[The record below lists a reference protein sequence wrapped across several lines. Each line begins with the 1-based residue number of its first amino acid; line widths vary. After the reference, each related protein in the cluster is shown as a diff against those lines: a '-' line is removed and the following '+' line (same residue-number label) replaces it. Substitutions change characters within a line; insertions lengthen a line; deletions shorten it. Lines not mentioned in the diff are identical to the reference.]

1 MRTLLN
7 RGARLTQT
15 YHCGS
20 FRRKQMN
27 TGDDR
32 KLLPLDIDL
41 ETKSVLKMVNT
52 ANKKL
57 AELKGLEQLIP
68 NEEILIQTLTLQE
81 ARESSSIENI
91 VTTQDELYRAD
102 LDLKGS
108 AVSASTKEVMRY
120 RIALRE
126 GFNLVRKN
134 KLLTNNIILDIQQAL
149 EENRAGFRKVPGT
162 VLKNQA
168 GDVIYTPPQDGTEV
182 ERLMQNLETYI
193 NTPEMQELD
202 PLIKLAIIH
211 YQFETIHPFYDGNGR
226 TGRILCVLYLIV
238 NDLLDLPILYLSR
251 YITRNKQ
258 EYYRLLQG
266 IRESSNA
273 PEQWEQWVLYI
284 LRGIEET
291 AGETIRL
298 IKEISQ
304 LMKSYKL
311 QLREKLKSA
320 YSHDLL
326 NCLFYS
332 PYTKVEHVSSRLNIS
347 RPTATKYLDTI
358 TELGLLTKTKIW
370 RQNYYINTSL
380 VAILA
385 HGESAPLAPGELI
398 RTIHEQ

>member
-1 MRTLLN
+1 
-7 RGARLTQT
+7 
-15 YHCGS
+15 
-20 FRRKQMN
+20 MN
-27 TGDDR
+27 IADDI

-41 ETKSVLKMVNT
+41 ETKSVLKAVNE

-108 AVSASTKEVMRY
+108 TVSAPTKEVMRY

-168 GDVIYTPPQDGTEV
+168 GDVIYTPPQDGAVV
-182 ERLMQNLETYI
+182 ERLMQNLESYI
-193 NTPEMQELD
+193 NTPEMQNLD

-266 IRESSNA
+266 IRESTNA

-304 LMKSYKL
+304 LMKGYKHR
-311 QLREKLKSA
+311 LREELKSA

-326 NCLFYS
+326 NCLFFS

-347 RPTATKYLDTI
+347 RPTATKYLDAI

-385 HGESAPLAPGELI
+385 HGESTPLAPGELI

>member
-1 MRTLLN
+1 MDIRN
-7 RGARLTQT
+7 
-15 YHCGS
+15 
-20 FRRKQMN
+20 N
-27 TGDDR
+27 IN
-32 KLLPLDIDL
+32 LLPLDIDL
-41 ETKSVLKMVNT
+41 ETKSVLKMVNS

-108 AVSASTKEVMRY
+108 AVSAETKEVMRY
-120 RIALRE
+120 RIAMRK
-126 GFNLVRKN
+126 GFSLVREN

-162 VLKNQA
+162 VLKNQS
-168 GDVIYTPPQDGTEV
+168 GEIVYTPPQDGADV
-182 ERLMQNLETYI
+182 LNLMQNLEKYI
-193 NTPEMQELD
+193 NTPELHDID
-202 PLIKLAIIH
+202 PLIKLAVIH

-226 TGRILCVLYLIV
+226 TGRILCVLYLII
-238 NDLLDLPILYLSR
+238 NNLLDLPILYLSR

-258 EYYRLLQG
+258 EYYRLLQS
-266 IRESSNA
+266 IRESAYA

-284 LRGIEET
+284 LRGIEDT

-298 IKEISQ
+298 IKDIAQ
-304 LMKSYKL
+304 LMKEFK
-311 QLREKLKSA
+311 QRLREKLKSA

-332 PYTKVEHVSSRLNIS
+332 PYTKVEHISSRLEVS
-347 RPTATKYLDTI
+347 RPTATKYLDSI
-358 TELGLLTKTKIW
+358 AEIGLLTKTKIW
-370 RQNYYINTSL
+370 RQNYYINSRL
-380 VAILA
+380 IAILA
-385 HGESAPLAPGELI
+385 HEKSEQLEPSDLI
-398 RTIHEQ
+398 RTMN

>member
-1 MRTLLN
+1 
-7 RGARLTQT
+7 
-15 YHCGS
+15 
-20 FRRKQMN
+20 MN
-27 TGDDR
+27 IADDI

-41 ETKSVLKMVNT
+41 ETKSVLKAVNE

-108 AVSASTKEVMRY
+108 TASAPTKEVMRY

-168 GDVIYTPPQDGTEV
+168 GDVIYTPPQDGAVV
-182 ERLMQNLETYI
+182 ERLMQNLEAYI
-193 NTPEMQELD
+193 NTPEMQNLD

-238 NDLLDLPILYLSR
+238 YDLLDLPILYLSR

-266 IRESSNA
+266 IRESTNA

-304 LMKSYKL
+304 LMKDYKHR
-311 QLREKLKSA
+311 LREELKSA

-326 NCLFYS
+326 NCLFFS

-347 RPTATKYLDTI
+347 RPTATKYLDAI

-385 HGESAPLAPGELI
+385 HGESTPLAPGELI

>member
-1 MRTLLN
+1 MRTRLN

-20 FRRKQMN
+20 FSRKQMY
-27 TGDDR
+27 TEDDR
-32 KLLPLDIDL
+32 TMLPLDIDL
-41 ETKSVLKMVNT
+41 ETKSVLKMVNA

-162 VLKNQA
+162 VLKNQT
-168 GDVIYTPPQDGTEV
+168 GEVIYTPPQDGIEV
-182 ERLMQNLETYI
+182 EGLMQNLESYI
-193 NTPEMQELD
+193 NTPEMQDLD
-202 PLIKLAIIH
+202 PLIKLAVIH

-226 TGRILCVLYLIV
+226 TGRILCVLYLII
-238 NDLLDLPILYLSR
+238 NNLLDLPILYLSR

-258 EYYRLLQG
+258 EYYRLLQA
-266 IRESSNA
+266 IRESDGA

-298 IKEISQ
+298 IKDIDH
-304 LMKSYKL
+304 LMKDYKRR
-311 QLREKLKSA
+311 LRENLKSA

-326 NCLFYS
+326 NCLFFS
-332 PYTKVEHVSSRLNIS
+332 PYTKVEHVSSRLGIS
-347 RPTATKYLDTI
+347 RPTATKYLDAI
-358 TELGLLTKTKIW
+358 TESGLLSKTKIW
-370 RQNYYINTSL
+370 RQNYYINTRL

-385 HGESAPLAPGELI
+385 HGESETIVPGELI
-398 RTIHEQ
+398 RTLQEQ

>member
-1 MRTLLN
+1 
-7 RGARLTQT
+7 
-15 YHCGS
+15 
-20 FRRKQMN
+20 MN
-27 TGDDR
+27 TGRDR
-32 KLLPLDIDL
+32 KLLPLNIDF
-41 ETKSVLKMVNT
+41 ETKAVLKMVNA

-102 LDLKGS
+102 LDLKETS
-108 AVSASTKEVMRY
+108 VSASTKEVMRY
-120 RIALRE
+120 RVALRQ
-126 GFNLVRKN
+126 GFELVRHN

-149 EENRAGFRKVPGT
+149 EENRAGFRKLPGT

-168 GDVIYTPPQDGTEV
+168 GEVIYTPPQDGAEV
-182 ERLMQNLETYI
+182 LQLMQNLEMYI
-193 NTPEMQELD
+193 NTPEMQDLD

-226 TGRILCVLYLIV
+226 TGRILCVLYLII
-238 NDLLDLPILYLSR
+238 NNLLDLPILYLSR
-251 YITRNKQ
+251 YITHNKQ
-258 EYYRLLQG
+258 EYYRLLQA
-266 IRESSNA
+266 IRESDNA
-273 PEQWEQWVLYI
+273 PDQWEQWVLYI

-298 IKEISQ
+298 IKDISL
-304 LMKSYKL
+304 LMKEYK
-311 QLREKLKSA
+311 QLLRDKLKSA

-332 PYTKVEHVSSRLNIS
+332 PYTKVEHVSTRLGIS
-347 RPTATKYLDTI
+347 RPTATKYLDGI
-358 TELGLLTKTKIW
+358 SDMGLLTKTKIW
-370 RQNYYINTSL
+370 RQNYYINTRL

-385 HGESAPLAPGELI
+385 HEKSEIFAPGELI
-398 RTIHEQ
+398 RTMHE

>member
-1 MRTLLN
+1 
-7 RGARLTQT
+7 
-15 YHCGS
+15 
-20 FRRKQMN
+20 
-27 TGDDR
+27 
-32 KLLPLDIDL
+32 
-41 ETKSVLKMVNT
+41 MVNA

-102 LDLKGS
+102 LDLKETS
-108 AVSASTKEVMRY
+108 VSASTKEVMRY
-120 RIALRE
+120 RIALHQ
-126 GFNLVRKN
+126 GFELVRHH

-149 EENRAGFRKVPGT
+149 EENRAGFRKIPGT

-168 GDVIYTPPQDGTEV
+168 GEVIYTPPQDGAEV
-182 ERLMQNLETYI
+182 LQLMQNLEVYI
-193 NTPEMQELD
+193 NTPEMQDID

-211 YQFETIHPFYDGNGR
+211 HQFETIHPFHDGNGR
-226 TGRILCVLYLIV
+226 TGRILCVLYLII
-238 NDLLDLPILYLSR
+238 NNLLDLPILYLSR

-258 EYYRLLQG
+258 EYYRLLQAV
-266 IRESSNA
+266 RESA
-273 PEQWEQWVLYI
+273 DDPAQWEQWVLYI

-298 IKEISQ
+298 IKDISQ
-304 LMKSYKL
+304 LMKEYK
-311 QLREKLKSA
+311 QLLRNRLKSA

-332 PYTKVEHVSSRLNIS
+332 PYTKVEHVSTRLDIS

-358 TELGLLTKTKIW
+358 SNMGLLAKTKIW
-370 RQNYYINTSL
+370 RQNYYINTRL

-385 HGESAPLAPGELI
+385 HEPSDAIATGELI
-398 RTIHEQ
+398 RTIHE

>member
-1 MRTLLN
+1 
-7 RGARLTQT
+7 
-15 YHCGS
+15 
-20 FRRKQMN
+20 MN
-27 TGDDR
+27 IVDDI

-41 ETKSVLKMVNT
+41 ETKSVLKAVNE

-108 AVSASTKEVMRY
+108 TASAPTKEVMRY

-168 GDVIYTPPQDGTEV
+168 GDVIYTPPQDGAVV
-182 ERLMQNLETYI
+182 ERLMQNLESYI
-193 NTPEMQELD
+193 NTPEMQNLD

-266 IRESSNA
+266 IRESTNA

-304 LMKSYKL
+304 LMKGYKHR
-311 QLREKLKSA
+311 LREELKSA

-326 NCLFYS
+326 NCLFFS

-347 RPTATKYLDTI
+347 RPTATKYLDAI

-385 HGESAPLAPGELI
+385 HGESTPLAPGELI

>member
-1 MRTLLN
+1 MTHPYR
-7 RGARLTQT
+7 
-15 YHCGS
+15 CGS

-27 TGDDR
+27 TEDDR
-32 KLLPLDIDL
+32 TMLPLNIDL
-41 ETKSVLKMVNT
+41 ETKSVLRMVNA

-168 GDVIYTPPQDGTEV
+168 GEVIYTPPQDGAVV
-182 ERLMQNLETYI
+182 ERLMQNLESYI
-193 NTPEMQELD
+193 NTPEMQDLD
-202 PLIKLAIIH
+202 PLIKLAVIH

-266 IRESSNA
+266 IRESANA

-298 IKEISQ
+298 IKDIDQ
-304 LMKSYKL
+304 LMKDYKRR
-311 QLREKLKSA
+311 LREKLKSA

-332 PYTKVEHVSSRLNIS
+332 PYTKVEHVSSRLNVS

-385 HGESAPLAPGELI
+385 HGEPATFAPGELI

>member
-1 MRTLLN
+1 
-7 RGARLTQT
+7 
-15 YHCGS
+15 
-20 FRRKQMN
+20 MN
-27 TGDDR
+27 IVDDI

-41 ETKSVLKMVNT
+41 ETKSVLKAVNE

-108 AVSASTKEVMRY
+108 TVSAPTKEVMRY

-162 VLKNQA
+162 VLKNQS
-168 GDVIYTPPQDGTEV
+168 GDVIYTPPQDGAVV
-182 ERLMQNLETYI
+182 ERLMQNLEAYI
-193 NTPEMQELD
+193 NTPEMQNLD

-266 IRESSNA
+266 IRESTNA

-304 LMKSYKL
+304 LMKDYK
-311 QLREKLKSA
+311 QRLREKLKSA

-326 NCLFYS
+326 NCLFFS

-347 RPTATKYLDTI
+347 RPTATKYLDAI

-385 HGESAPLAPGELI
+385 HGESTPLAPGELI

>member
-1 MRTLLN
+1 
-7 RGARLTQT
+7 
-15 YHCGS
+15 
-20 FRRKQMN
+20 MN

-41 ETKSVLKMVNT
+41 ETKSVLRMVNS

-108 AVSASTKEVMRY
+108 TVSAPTKEVMRY

-126 GFNLVRKN
+126 GFRLVRKN

-168 GDVIYTPPQDGTEV
+168 GETIYTPPQDGAVV

-332 PYTKVEHVSSRLNIS
+332 PYTKVEQVSSRLNIS

-358 TELGLLTKTKIW
+358 TELGLLSKTKIW

-385 HGESAPLAPGELI
+385 HSESTPLAPGELI

>member
-1 MRTLLN
+1 
-7 RGARLTQT
+7 
-15 YHCGS
+15 
-20 FRRKQMN
+20 MN
-27 TGDDR
+27 IVDDI

-41 ETKSVLKMVNT
+41 ETKSVLKAVNE

-108 AVSASTKEVMRY
+108 TVIAPTKEVMRY

-168 GDVIYTPPQDGTEV
+168 GDVIYTPPQDGAVV
-182 ERLMQNLETYI
+182 ERLMQNLESYI
-193 NTPEMQELD
+193 NTPEMQNLD

-266 IRESSNA
+266 IRESTNA

-304 LMKSYKL
+304 LMKGYKHR
-311 QLREKLKSA
+311 LREELKSA

-326 NCLFYS
+326 NCLFFS

-347 RPTATKYLDTI
+347 RPTATKYLDAI

-385 HGESAPLAPGELI
+385 HGESTPLAPGELI

>member
-1 MRTLLN
+1 
-7 RGARLTQT
+7 
-15 YHCGS
+15 
-20 FRRKQMN
+20 MN
-27 TGDDR
+27 IADDI

-41 ETKSVLKMVNT
+41 ETKSVLKAVNE

-108 AVSASTKEVMRY
+108 TVSAPTKEVMRY

-162 VLKNQA
+162 VLKNQS
-168 GDVIYTPPQDGTEV
+168 GDVIYTPPQDGAVV
-182 ERLMQNLETYI
+182 ERLMQNLESYI
-193 NTPEMQELD
+193 NTPEMQNLD

-266 IRESSNA
+266 IRESTNA

-304 LMKSYKL
+304 LMKDYK
-311 QLREKLKSA
+311 QRLREKLKSA

-326 NCLFYS
+326 NCLFFS

-347 RPTATKYLDTI
+347 RPTATKYLDAI

-385 HGESAPLAPGELI
+385 HGESTPLAPGELI

>member
-1 MRTLLN
+1 MTHPYR
-7 RGARLTQT
+7 
-15 YHCGS
+15 CGS

-332 PYTKVEHVSSRLNIS
+332 PYTKVEHVSSRLNVS

-358 TELGLLTKTKIW
+358 TDLGLLTKTKIW
-370 RQNYYINTSL
+370 RQNYYINSSL

-385 HGESAPLAPGELI
+385 HGETATFAPGELI
-398 RTIHEQ
+398 RTIHEH

>member
-1 MRTLLN
+1 
-7 RGARLTQT
+7 
-15 YHCGS
+15 
-20 FRRKQMN
+20 MN
-27 TGDDR
+27 TEDDR
-32 KLLPLDIDL
+32 TMLPLNIDL
-41 ETKSVLKMVNT
+41 ETKSVLRMVNA

-298 IKEISQ
+298 IKDIDQ
-304 LMKSYKL
+304 LMKDYKRR
-311 QLREKLKSA
+311 LREKLTSA

-326 NCLFYS
+326 NCRFYS
-332 PYTKVEHVSSRLNIS
+332 PYTKVEHVSSRLNVS

-358 TELGLLTKTKIW
+358 TDLGLLTKTKIW
-370 RQNYYINTSL
+370 RQNYYINSSL

-385 HGESAPLAPGELI
+385 HGETATFAPGELI
-398 RTIHEQ
+398 RTIHEH

>member
-1 MRTLLN
+1 
-7 RGARLTQT
+7 
-15 YHCGS
+15 
-20 FRRKQMN
+20 MN
-27 TGDDR
+27 IADDI

-41 ETKSVLKMVNT
+41 ETKSVLKAVNA

-108 AVSASTKEVMRY
+108 TVSAPTKEVMRY

-168 GDVIYTPPQDGTEV
+168 GETIYTPPQDGAVV

-193 NTPEMQELD
+193 NTPEMHDLD

-266 IRESSNA
+266 IRESTNA

-304 LMKSYKL
+304 LMKEFK
-311 QLREKLKSA
+311 QRLRDNLKSA

-326 NCLFYS
+326 NCLFFS

-347 RPTATKYLDTI
+347 RPTATKYLDAI

-385 HGESAPLAPGELI
+385 HGESTPLAPGELI

>member
-1 MRTLLN
+1 M
-7 RGARLTQT
+7 TQPRN
-15 YHCGS
+15 CGS
-20 FRRKQMN
+20 FWRKQMN
-27 TGDDR
+27 TGNDI

-41 ETKSVLKMVNT
+41 ETKSVLKMVNA

-102 LDLKGS
+102 LDLKG
-108 AVSASTKEVMRY
+108 ATVSAPTKEVMRY

-134 KLLTNNIILDIQQAL
+134 KLLTNNIILDIQQVL

-168 GDVIYTPPQDGTEV
+168 GEVIYTPPQDGAVV

-193 NTPEMQELD
+193 NTPEMQDFD

-238 NDLLDLPILYLSR
+238 NNLLDLPILYLSR

-258 EYYRLLQG
+258 EYYRLLQA

-304 LMKSYKL
+304 MMKDYKHR
-311 QLREKLKSA
+311 LRDNLKSA

-326 NCLFYS
+326 NCLFFS

-347 RPTATKYLDTI
+347 RPTATKYLDNI

-370 RQNYYINTSL
+370 RQNYYINTNL

-385 HGESAPLAPGELI
+385 HGEPAPLAPGELI
-398 RTIHEQ
+398 RTIHA

>member
-1 MRTLLN
+1 MITF
-7 RGARLTQT
+7 G
-15 YHCGS
+15 Y
-20 FRRKQMN
+20 RKMN
-27 TGDDR
+27 TEYDK
-32 KLLPLDIDL
+32 KLLPLDIDF
-41 ETKSVLKMVNT
+41 ETKAVLKMVNS

-126 GFNLVRKN
+126 GFELVRKQRI
-134 KLLTNNIILDIQQAL
+134 LTNNIILKIQRAL
-149 EENRAGFRKVPGT
+149 EENHAGFRKLPGT
-162 VLKNQA
+162 VLKNQK
-168 GDVIYTPPQDGTEV
+168 GETIYTPPQDGADV
-182 ERLMQNLETYI
+182 LQLMQNLEKYI
-193 NTPEMQELD
+193 NTPEIQDID

-226 TGRILCVLYLIV
+226 TGRIICVLYLII
-238 NDLLDLPILYLSR
+238 NNLLDLPILYLSR
-251 YITRNKQ
+251 YITSNKQ
-258 EYYRLLQG
+258 EYYRLLQS
-266 IRESSNA
+266 IRESDNGA
-273 PEQWEQWVLYI
+273 TQWEQWVLYI

-291 AGETIRL
+291 ASETIRL
-298 IKEISQ
+298 IKDISA
-304 LMKSYKL
+304 LMKEYK
-311 QLREKLKSA
+311 QCLREKMRTA

-332 PYTKVEHVSSRLNIS
+332 PYTKVEHVSERLGIS

-358 TELGLLTKTKIW
+358 AELGLLSKTKIW
-370 RQNYYINTSL
+370 RQNYYINSRL
-380 VAILA
+380 VGILA
-385 HGESAPLAPGELI
+385 REESEAIAPGELI
-398 RTIHEQ
+398 RTIQEQQ

>member
-1 MRTLLN
+1 
-7 RGARLTQT
+7 
-15 YHCGS
+15 
-20 FRRKQMN
+20 MN
-27 TGDDR
+27 IVDDI

-41 ETKSVLKMVNT
+41 ETKSVLKAVNE

-108 AVSASTKEVMRY
+108 TVSAPTKEVMRY

-168 GDVIYTPPQDGTEV
+168 GDVIYTPPQDGAVV
-182 ERLMQNLETYI
+182 ERLMQNLESYI
-193 NTPEMQELD
+193 NTPEMQNLD

-266 IRESSNA
+266 IRESTNA

-304 LMKSYKL
+304 LMKGYKHR
-311 QLREKLKSA
+311 LREELKSA

-326 NCLFYS
+326 NCLFFS

-347 RPTATKYLDTI
+347 RPTATKYLDAI

-385 HGESAPLAPGELI
+385 HGESTPLAPGELI